1 MHRIWYN
8 EACIFRGGDRIKHRD
23 QVRFVLRC
31 ALLAIGTQLL
41 VFYGTH
47 LIPTPPPHILTSRLD
62 EAIPVAPVWIT
73 VYFLVFVDWLAC
85 AIAIL
90 FENRS
95 HARWFTAAY
104 VIGMLMAG
112 VIFVVY
118 PCTMERPEIL
128 GSDPFSLMM
137 RLLYRI
143 DTPTNLF
150 PSLHVM
156 ITYFCWRGS
165 MGCEKLPKWFSTLQF
180 GILIC
185 VCLSILF
192 VKQHVLAD
200 IPAAIAVGE
209 PALQLAKL
217 LPEKSEE

>member
-1 MHRIWYN
+1 M
-8 EACIFRGGDRIKHRD
+8 GGDPIEHRD
-23 QVRFVLRC
+23 QIRFVLRC
-31 ALLAIGTQLL
+31 ALLALGSQLL
-41 VFYGTH
+41 VFYGSH
-47 LIPTPPPHILTSRLD
+47 LIPTPPPHILTTPLD
-62 EAIPVAPVWIT
+62 DAIHVAPIWVT
-73 VYFLVFVDWLAC
+73 VYFLVFADWIGCVL
-85 AIAIL
+85 AIL
-90 FENRS
+90 FDRRS
-95 HARWFTAAY
+95 HARRFTAAY
-104 VIGMLMAG
+104 VIGMVISG

-118 PCTMERPEIL
+118 PCTMPRPDIP
-128 GSDPFSLMM
+128 GSDLFSVLM

-165 MGCEKLPKWFSTLQF
+165 MGCDRLPKWFSKLQF

-192 VKQHVLAD
+192 VKQHVFVD
-200 IPAAIAVGE
+200 IPSAIVVGE
-209 PALQLAKL
+209 LSLQLAKL